1 MVIVSD
7 PGDEMKPIE
16 AKEAKWEPSFMRLSP
31 SKINTYMKCPREFYY
46 KYIAKI
52 PEKITIHLFRGTLV
66 HAVLEDLFKKE
77 FKSFKAWEDG
87 DPAAWMQDQFET
99 RWAKDID
106 SKGWLW
112 ELHSD
117 EEMAAMRV
125 ETEELLQNFV
135 ASVNKKLNEMVEWK
149 IYKSKW
155 QAWNCVA
162 PKYAEK
168 WVKSHD
174 YAVIGIVDAVCN
186 DFDGGTTLLDY
197 KTSKR
202 YGPYLPEDYYRQL
215 IVYAFLYT
223 LEMGEM
229 PKFVGV
235 SYLRFDDTFYVKVN
249 QSVLD
254 EAKDLIKMV
263 HDCLKER
270 MEVEEKYEQVPQNL
284 CKWCSF
290 HKSNGGPCDAVVPK
304 WKPKGKKYKKST
316 VKSENVVLSEEE
328 FLSHTEL
335 PEEEGMIKGKVDEE
349 PQVKN
354 TVWDD

>member
-1 MVIVSD
+1 MLS
-7 PGDEMKPIE
+7 EE
-16 AKEAKWEPSFMRLSP
+16 EKWEPSFMRLSP

-52 PEKITIHLFRGTLV
+52 PEKKTIHLFRGTLV

-87 DPAAWMQDQFET
+87 NPSQWMQEQFET

-117 EEMAAMRV
+117 AEMAAMKV
-125 ETEELLQNFV
+125 ETCDLLQNFV
-135 ASVNKKLNEMVEWK
+135 SSVDKKLNEMVEWK
-149 IYKSKW
+149 IYKSKY

-174 YAVIGIVDAVCN
+174 YAIIGIVDAVCN

-215 IVYAFLYT
+215 IIYAFL
-223 LEMGEM
+223 
-229 PKFVGV
+229 
-235 SYLRFDDTFYVKVN
+235 
-249 QSVLD
+249 
-254 EAKDLIKMV
+254 
-263 HDCLKER
+263 
-270 MEVEEKYEQVPQNL
+270 
-284 CKWCSF
+284 
-290 HKSNGGPCDAVVPK
+290 
-304 WKPKGKKYKKST
+304 
-316 VKSENVVLSEEE
+316 
-328 FLSHTEL
+328 
-335 PEEEGMIKGKVDEE
+335 
-349 PQVKN
+349 
-354 TVWDD
+354 

>member
-1 MVIVSD
+1 MLS
-7 PGDEMKPIE
+7 EE
-16 AKEAKWEPSFMRLSP
+16 EKWEPSFMRLSP

-52 PEKITIHLFRGTLV
+52 PEKKTIHLFRGTLV

-87 DPAAWMQDQFET
+87 NPSQWMQEQFET
-99 RWAKDID
+99 RWANDID

-112 ELHSD
+112 ELHTD
-117 EEMAAMRV
+117 TEMAAMKV
-125 ETEELLQNFV
+125 ETCDLLQNFV
-135 ASVNKKLNEMVEWK
+135 SSVDKKLNEMVEWK
-149 IYKSKW
+149 IYKSKY

-174 YAVIGIVDAVCN
+174 YAIIGIVDAVCN

-215 IVYAFLYT
+215 IIYAFLYT

-249 QSVLD
+249 QGVLD
-254 EAKDLIKMV
+254 EAKETIKYV

-270 MEVEEKYEQVPQNL
+270 MEVEEKYEQKPQNL

-290 HKSNGGPCDAVVPK
+290 HTSNGGNCDAEIPK
-304 WKPKGKKYKKST
+304 WKPKFGSKKKYDKDTFKNAT
-316 VKSENVVLSEEE
+316 
-328 FLSHTEL
+328 
-335 PEEEGMIKGKVDEE
+335 VDEDTIQTALDVTE
-349 PQVKN
+349 DGEKN
-354 TVWDD
+354 EVWDD